1 MTTTVSFVLFTSQRL
16 TSLEVRR
23 MSDTIYSLTK
33 TFLLHSRILMIT
45 SILWI
50 HGDRDIKF
58 LVTNRKC
65 PLITSY
71 LLTFTFND
79 SGKVIEIFSFSTRH
93 IQLNL
98 DHIFS
103 RITLEQK
110 SKKGSSPH
118 SDFQLRSLMFLQQV
132 PSCLDMCLYL
142 NSVQS
147 KIEKKSILTF

>member
-71 LLTFTFND
+71 LLTFTFHD
-79 SGKVIEIFSFSTRH
+79 SGKVIETFFVSTRH

-103 RITLEQK
+103 RITLEKKKQK
-110 SKKGSSPH
+110 GFKPSLRFSAAGSNVPAVSTKL
-118 SDFQLRSLMFLQQV
+118 SRSV
-132 PSCLDMCLYL
+132 PLLEECT
-142 NSVQS
+142 
-147 KIEKKSILTF
+147 K